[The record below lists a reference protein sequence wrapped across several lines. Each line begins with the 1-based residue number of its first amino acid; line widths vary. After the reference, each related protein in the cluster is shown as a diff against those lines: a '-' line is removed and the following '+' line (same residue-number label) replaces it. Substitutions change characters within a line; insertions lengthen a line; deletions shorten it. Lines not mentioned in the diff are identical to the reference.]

1 MVEVK
6 HSNVLRLSPNVKQAF
21 ILYNS
26 ARLETL
32 LTTYHEKDYPPLP
45 SLHEVNLDLL
55 MEEGE
60 WELLKY
66 ILSLPDILDKALG
79 DILNGQVSV
88 HTLYKYLTGFVTSF
102 SNYYSKKKILV
113 ENRPHLVP
121 MIHAKIH
128 LLLAIQKCL
137 NLILDVFEIEA
148 VKFM

>member
-6 HSNVLRLSPNVKQAF
+6 HSNVLRLTPNVKQAF

-32 LTTYHEKDYPPLP
+32 LATFSQKNYPPLP
-45 SLHEVNLDLL
+45 SLQEVNLDLL
-55 MEEGE
+55 TDDGE

-66 ILSLPDILDKALG
+66 LLILPDTLEKSLC
-79 DILNGQVSV
+79 DILNGHIAL
-88 HTLYKYLTGFVTSF
+88 HTLYKYLEGFVNSF

-121 MIHAKIH
+121 LIHAKIH
-128 LLLAIQKCL
+128 LLLAVQKCL
-137 NLILDVFEIEA
+137 NLVLNVFDIEP
-148 VKFM
+148 VLFM